1 MDKSVLQNL
10 VSAEHGFP
18 AHSPLGR
25 LFSAQ
30 VARDPGCSGNPG
42 ARSVRRCA
50 WCGAGRGRAGRSGA
64 RSESVECARG
74 GSPRW
79 FTQGPRVLPVR
90 EANATPEG
98 RKQASRG
105 APKFQARGFPG
116 QPHPVPAPE
125 KPPKF
130 VAPWTLFPNLGPS
143 SPTS

>member
-1 MDKSVLQNL
+1 MLWESRRK
-10 VSAEHGFP
+10 E
-18 AHSPLGR
+18 R
-25 LFSAQ
+25 AQ
-30 VARDPGCSGNPG
+30 VRL
-42 ARSVRRCA
+42 VRR
-50 WCGAGRGRAGRSGA
+50 GAGPSGEERRALGERGVRAGW
-64 RSESVECARG
+64 
-74 GSPRW
+74 SPRW

-116 QPHPVPAPE
+116 QPHPVAAPE